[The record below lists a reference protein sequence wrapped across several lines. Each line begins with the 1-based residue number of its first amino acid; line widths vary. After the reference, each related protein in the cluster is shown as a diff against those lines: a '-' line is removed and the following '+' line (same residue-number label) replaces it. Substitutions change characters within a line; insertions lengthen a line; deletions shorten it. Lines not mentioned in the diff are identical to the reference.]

1 MVTDASLESDTEAN
15 ETRWEFSLSSY
26 TYLDQHTR
34 DHVNPNFTAD
44 RDWLHLEAR
53 YNYEALK
60 TGSVWLGYNLNTGKK
75 PQFEVTPI
83 ELTCRALTPLAS
95 MAEEL
100 IAKGV
105 QFHAVEPRSSVR
117 DRLRHEGVDDK
128 LGGINRFTTVADVID
143 NFLSNSTSLVS

>member
-83 ELTCRALTPLAS
+83 ELTCRALTPSPVWRRNSLPKAS
-95 MAEEL
+95 NSM
-100 IAKGV
+100 
-105 QFHAVEPRSSVR
+105 PSNR
-117 DRLRHEGVDDK
+117 DRQSATDYVMKE
-128 LGGINRFTTVADVID
+128 
-143 NFLSNSTSLVS
+143 